1 MGHEADGYGPGG
13 YYEEQELG
21 LHQAGADTSYG
32 GGGSYPMNLAAT
44 PGQAP
49 AGFGGG
55 GPHNDDEE
63 RGRPRSRT
71 PGAGGGGLAAPN
83 PFDDDAE
90 PSNLSLRGVSS
101 RPIDT
106 AVPGKPTGGAGDA
119 KDDDSPSER
128 KSVFREDV

>member
-1 MGHEADGYGPGG
+1 MGLAS
-13 YYEEQELG
+13 
-21 LHQAGADTSYG
+21 HQHDTSYGG

-49 AGFGGG
+49 SGFGGNG
-55 GPHNDDEE
+55 NEDEE
-63 RGRPRSRT
+63 RGRPRSRA
-71 PGAGGGGLAAPN
+71 PGAGGLAPN

-90 PSNLSLRGVSS
+90 PSNLSLRGVSP

-106 AVPGKPTGGAGDA
+106 SVAGKSSTGAGA